1 MIGEMVQHPVYGQGQ
16 IMAVFRN
23 GTEWMVRFA
32 NGLRFRRPRQ
42 EFNGQQGD
50 GLEPKIAPLPTIA
63 PMPRTQFEAR
73 QLVETLRVGI
83 APVQHIQELTIGL
96 LVERASLSTG
106 LKRPTKRAVRCGP
119 CWAITVLARVISSN

>member
-1 MIGEMVQHPVYGQGQ
+1 MVNNAIMIGEMVKHPVYGQGQ

-83 APVQHIQELTIGL
+83 APAQHIQDH
-96 LVERASLSTG
+96 
-106 LKRPTKRAVRCGP
+106 RP
-119 CWAITVLARVISSN
+119 ARRTRQPECRVKKDPSNRWRGARGDR